1 MRLESVWI
9 GMTATI
15 YTLAIAMSSFR
26 LIHRYRTKQY
36 YWDDWGVAGCVICN
50 VIIFVVLCIQR
61 EFPIEDVNEMN
72 QVQCWLLWFC
82 VSSSP
87 WTSRLSI
94 AFSVL
99 RLIKFGIWRRRLTIA
114 VIVVFTLGWMLS
126 LVDHLIECNIKKPR
140 QLDCSTRVANVVLF
154 TVYVIGDACLLYIP
168 LHLLRNLRLQR
179 GTRFMIRV
187 TFSVSGISTV
197 ATFVNAIAKFYEG
210 PGSDIFVQS
219 TSILKAPIAL
229 IACSLIVVIP
239 CVYRLFKREE
249 DWVRSFT
256 MNMDVLDARSAT
268 ASVVDLPERV
278 VVRNRSFPEYLFGFH
293 GEALHKEGSCIHGRA
308 ATV

>member
-1 MRLESVWI
+1 M
-9 GMTATI
+9 ATI
-15 YTLAIAMSSFR
+15 YTLAIGMSSFR
-26 LIHRYRTKQY
+26 LVHRYRTKQY

-61 EFPIEDVNEMN
+61 EFPIEDVDEMK

-114 VIVVFTLGWMLS
+114 VIVVFTLAWMLS
-126 LVDHLIECNIKKPR
+126 LVDYLVECDIKTPR
-140 QLDCSTRVANVVLF
+140 ERLNCSTRVAGVVLL
-154 TVYVIGDACLLYIP
+154 TVYIIGDACLLYIP

-179 GTRFMIRV
+179 GIRFMIRV

-210 PGSDIFVQS
+210 PGSDTFVQS

-249 DWVRSFT
+249 DWMMSFT

-268 ASVVDLPERV
+268 ASVVNLPERE
-278 VVRNRSFPEYLFGFH
+278 VVRNPSSRSFPECFFGFQ
-293 GEALHKEGSCIHGRA
+293 GEALQKEGSCILHGRA